1 MQLFVQSTVCE
12 AATRENQLR
21 QNVSRGSSSCDVCDS
36 DTCLCCSRSLKTRWK
51 PETRTLKTKSI
62 KTRSLKIHKPIKSMV
77 NNTHCIRLCTFL
89 CWLVLPSFGID
100 ASLMDCKPISLTS
113 HTKPLPRS
121 TQLRSFPSNETQQP
135 SISKTTSWGTTLTA
149 TSCNNKAYA
158 TSMTQQQHDQSNKS
172 ETKDQHSPASS
183 RSMMKRSKPF
193 IFKNIQPIEIWTIQ
207 VQSALKRLRATDLI
221 TIKKKLGR
229 PYDKA
234 KLSEISNSFIQSILF
249 DIERLHTNEDPSM
262 LDLCK
267 ILLQEIG
274 ELRTRLNDCL

>member
-1 MQLFVQSTVCE
+1 
-12 AATRENQLR
+12 
-21 QNVSRGSSSCDVCDS
+21 
-36 DTCLCCSRSLKTRWK
+36 
-51 PETRTLKTKSI
+51 
-62 KTRSLKIHKPIKSMV
+62 
-77 NNTHCIRLCTFL
+77 
-89 CWLVLPSFGID
+89 
-100 ASLMDCKPISLTS
+100 MDYKPISLTS

-149 TSCNNKAYA
+149 TSCNNEAYA

-193 IFKNIQPIEIWTIQ
+193 IFKNIQPIKIWTIQ